1 MSCSAGLTNGLI
13 CKEELSV
20 AQTLHALAG
29 ASSEQQCWAGRP
41 NAAFKAHLEL
51 ELKGARHDQ
60 IFIVCA
66 GAPGVIAADPHHRV
80 IKGEVQH
87 ILGRRELVHLV
98 RSLELA
104 RAESLAAEVECLG
117 PRWRRQPRG
126 LHAPGGQWVA
136 TQQRILASAAK
147 VLEQR

>member
-1 MSCSAGLTNGLI
+1 MRSRAHRLSNSAGLADR
-13 CKEELSV
+13 CREM
-20 AQTLHALAG
+20 Q
-29 ASSEQQCWAGRP
+29 RD
-41 NAAFKAHLEL
+41 AAFKAHLEL

-66 GAPGVIAADPHHRV
+66 GAPGVIAADPHHSV

-126 LHAPGGQWVA
+126 HHAPGGQWVA